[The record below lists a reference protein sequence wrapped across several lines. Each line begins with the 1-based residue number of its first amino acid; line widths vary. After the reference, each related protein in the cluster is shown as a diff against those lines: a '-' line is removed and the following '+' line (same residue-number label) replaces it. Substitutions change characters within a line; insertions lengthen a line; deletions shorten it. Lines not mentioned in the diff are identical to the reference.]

1 MSLSHEDTNP
11 LTETIIGAAI
21 EVHRN
26 LGPGLLESIYE
37 DCLCWELRQ
46 CGIAFLRQPFL
57 PVIYKGSRLAAWYRP
72 DLVID
77 SKVIVEVK
85 AVEKVIEVHSAQ
97 LLTYMKLTEI
107 RVGLLF
113 NFNAP
118 NLVGG
123 MKRLSL

>member
-1 MSLSHEDTNP
+1 M
-11 LTETIIGAAI
+11 
-21 EVHRN
+21 
-26 LGPGLLESIYE
+26 
-37 DCLCWELRQ
+37 
-46 CGIAFLRQPFL
+46 
-57 PVIYKGSRLAAWYRP
+57 IYKGSRLAAWYRP